1 MALRASCTNRVV
13 PLYTAAVLSALV
25 ASSNGQESVRRLT
38 RPTLGVLEATSSF
51 ESAFYFDQDVG
62 GQSSHMRIAEH
73 RFAASVPIAQDER
86 EELSLSASFDALDF
100 DTEAILPDTWGAFP
114 DRLWD
119 VRVGGTYRRALKNG
133 WLAGGHVSVG
143 SPSDRPFA
151 GADEVLVTATG
162 LTRIP
167 HGEHGAW
174 LFMLHYA
181 NARDWLPHVPLPG
194 VAYEYRANDELLA
207 TLGVPFSSIRYSP
220 IPALTFEGFYVL
232 PRRVSTK
239 VTYAVDERLKLYAG
253 FDWTSRSYFRH
264 DRDDDDDRLTHY
276 QKRIEAGARMDI
288 TDKLRL
294 DVAGGF
300 AFDRFWFEGEDYG
313 DRGDNRLDIGD
324 GPFVSASVRVSF

>member
-1 MALRASCTNRVV
+1 MRLSATSLVV
-13 PLYTAAVLSALV
+13 PFCMAAVLSVLV
-25 ASSNGQESVRRLT
+25 APSNGQEDLRTLT
-38 RPTLGVLEATSSF
+38 RARLGGLEATSNF
-51 ESAFYFDQDVG
+51 ESAFYFDRDVG
-62 GQSSHMRIAEH
+62 GRSSRMRFAEH
-73 RFAASVPIAQDER
+73 RFAALVPIAQDER
-86 EELSLSASFDALDF
+86 QELSLSASFDALDF
-100 DTEAILPDTWGAFP
+100 DTDAILPDTRGVFP
-114 DRLWD
+114 DHLWD
-119 VRVGGTYRRALKNG
+119 IRVGGTYRRALTNG
-133 WLAGGHVSVG
+133 WIAGGHVSVG

-167 HGEHGAW
+167 HGKRGAW
-174 LFMLHYA
+174 LLMLHYA

-194 VAYEYRANDELLA
+194 VSYEYRASEGLLA

-220 IPALTFEGFYVL
+220 IPALTFEGSYGL
-232 PRRVSTK
+232 PRRVRTR

-264 DRDDDDDRLTHY
+264 DRADDGDRLTHY
-276 QKRIEAGARMDI
+276 QKRVEAGVRMDI

-294 DVAGGF
+294 DVTGGF

-324 GPFVSASVRVSF
+324 GPLVAASVRVSL

>member
-1 MALRASCTNRVV
+1 
-13 PLYTAAVLSALV
+13 
-25 ASSNGQESVRRLT
+25 
-38 RPTLGVLEATSSF
+38 
-51 ESAFYFDQDVG
+51 
-62 GQSSHMRIAEH
+62 
-73 RFAASVPIAQDER
+73 
-86 EELSLSASFDALDF
+86 
-100 DTEAILPDTWGAFP
+100 
-114 DRLWD
+114 
-119 VRVGGTYRRALKNG
+119 
-133 WLAGGHVSVG
+133 
-143 SPSDRPFA
+143 
-151 GADEVLVTATG
+151 VTATG

-167 HGEHGAW
+167 HGERGAW
-174 LFMLHYA
+174 LLMLHYA

-194 VAYEYRANDELLA
+194 VAYEYRPNDQLLA

-232 PRRVSTK
+232 PRGVSTK

-276 QKRIEAGARMDI
+276 QKRIEAGVRMDI

-294 DVAGGF
+294 DVTGGF

-324 GPFVSASVRVSF
+324 GPFVAASLRVSL